1 MGLHGIRG
9 QWCFLTGAAD
19 GLGKAIARELAVQG
33 MNLVLF
39 DVQEGKLESLARD
52 LQELGVEALPQ
63 AVDLADAVS
72 TAAAVD
78 AAVRQVGS
86 PRALIHDAAV
96 LTPRP
101 FREWTFEGWR
111 QELAI
116 IVQGAF
122 LMAKGVWEPM
132 IAQGH
137 GSIVFISSG
146 SALRGFPLE
155 SAYTP
160 AKHGQEGLM
169 KVLSIEGAEYNIAV
183 NTSTTGAPIDTPM
196 SWGHYTPEMRDR
208 MISPARL
215 APAFSYFAALDASQA
230 TGLRFDAFQ
239 VSEAMVF
246 RAQGEIR

>member
-1 MGLHGIRG
+1 MGLHDIRG
-9 QWCFLTGAAD
+9 QWCFLSGAAD
-19 GLGKAIARELAVQG
+19 GLGNAIARELAARG

-39 DVQEGKLESLARD
+39 DVQEGKVASLAH
-52 LQELGVEALPQ
+52 ELLALGIQALPVG
-63 AVDLADAVS
+63 ADLADAAGAQ
-72 TAAAVD
+72 TAVAQ
-78 AAVRQVGS
+78 AVRQVGA

-111 QELAI
+111 RELDI
-116 IVQGAF
+116 ILQGAF
-122 LMAKGVWEPM
+122 VLAKGVWEPM

-169 KVLSIEGAEYNIAV
+169 KVLSIEGAEFNIAV
-183 NTSTTGAPIDTPM
+183 NTATTGAPIDTPM
-196 SWGHYTPEMRDR
+196 SWGHYTPEMRAR
-208 MISPARL
+208 MISPSRL
-215 APAFSYFAALDASQA
+215 APAFAYLAALDAEQA

-239 VSEAMVF
+239 VSEAISLRTQAA
-246 RAQGEIR
+246 RA